1 MWQFITWFSLVDIFC
16 IGGASVSQI
25 GPNLRGHRL
34 AKKQPVN
41 SSRMVGT
48 APSNLR
54 GLGLADGSGIGAADK
69 RASV

>member
-1 MWQFITWFSLVDIFC
+1 M
-16 IGGASVSQI
+16 SQI
-25 GPNLRGHRL
+25 EPNLRGHRL

-48 APSNLR
+48 APSNLS
-54 GLGLADGSGIGAADK
+54 GLGFAVGSGMGAADN